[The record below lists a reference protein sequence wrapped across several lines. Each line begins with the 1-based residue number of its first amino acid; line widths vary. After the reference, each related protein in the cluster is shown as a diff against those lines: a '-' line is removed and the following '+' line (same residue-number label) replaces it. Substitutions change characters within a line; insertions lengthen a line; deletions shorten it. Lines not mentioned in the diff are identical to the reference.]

1 MEAFYAELNKI
12 AEAATSSYSATGY
25 SLQRIYFEILAKN
38 HQKNRS
44 NCLGYEFFLIQI
56 LYRILTIVTEQL

>member
-1 MEAFYAELNKI
+1 MEPFYAELNKI

-38 HQKNRS
+38 YQKNRS
-44 NCLGYEFFLIQI
+44 YCLGYEFFSIQI
-56 LYRILTIVTEQL
+56 L